1 MEVIKRDGRKAN
13 FNIEKIKRGI
23 KDASNSLEKEFQ
35 ISDEKLEKV
44 LELIENKIK
53 DKESIE
59 AEDLLIIVQNALMN
73 KNCYEVATEYIKY
86 AEDRNKERFRK
97 LEIMKEIKEKLDAS
111 NVQNQNANLDEHSFG
126 GRKGEADSA
135 LLKKMALDY
144 YISPK
149 YAKNHINNRIYI
161 HDLDSYVLGLH
172 NCLSVPLDELLA
184 NGFKTRQVFIR
195 PAGSVNTALQLI
207 AVLFQLQS
215 LQQFG
220 GVAGTHVDWTLVPY
234 IRKSFLKHFKDGLK
248 YTERKPL
255 FSTFDKVL
263 TEIKKEDITKIS
275 IEDKKYKKYK
285 KAYQYAMDM
294 LKKEVYQG
302 CEGLAHNLNS
312 LQSRAGNQLPF
323 SSINYGTC
331 TEPEGRMFIKAML
344 DVTIKGVGNGQ
355 TSIFPCQIFQYKKGV
370 NDKEGTPNYDLF
382 KKAIECTSKRL
393 YPNYVNCD
401 WSSDQGYNSDD
412 PRTYPST
419 MGCRTF
425 SAFDI
430 NSPDG
435 AHSHMKDGRGNIAP
449 ATIILPTLAMEA
461 KKKAEHN
468 QTEATDE
475 FMKILDKAI
484 DDCVGELV
492 ERFNWICA
500 QNPASARFMY
510 ENKTF
515 FSYGD
520 EFEKEGIRGALKHG
534 TLAVGQLGLA
544 ECLQILFGCDHTEKR
559 GMDFAKKI
567 EQLYFDKC
575 ADYKQKL
582 RLNIGTYFSPSESLC
597 YTAMKKF
604 KAKYGVIPNISDHEY
619 FTNSIHVPVWKEISP
634 FEKIDIESQLTGYHR
649 AGCITYVEIGDNA
662 KNNLEGLEQIVKY
675 AMDRDIPYFALNLPN
690 CHCKSC
696 GSDDVV
702 DFDTPCPICG
712 AASDQIERLARV
724 TGYLSTDYRHFNAG
738 KQAEV
743 KDRFVHV
750 NKLKDW
756 KK

>member
-1 MEVIKRDGRKAN
+1 M
-13 FNIEKIKRGI
+13 
-23 KDASNSLEKEFQ
+23 
-35 ISDEKLEKV
+35 
-44 LELIENKIK
+44 
-53 DKESIE
+53 
-59 AEDLLIIVQNALMN
+59 
-73 KNCYEVATEYIKY
+73 
-86 AEDRNKERFRK
+86 
-97 LEIMKEIKEKLDAS
+97 
-111 NVQNQNANLDEHSFG
+111 
-126 GRKGEADSA
+126 
-135 LLKKMALDY
+135 
-144 YISPK
+144 
-149 YAKNHINNRIYI
+149 
-161 HDLDSYVLGLH
+161 
-172 NCLSVPLDELLA
+172 
-184 NGFKTRQVFIR
+184 
-195 PAGSVNTALQLI
+195 
-207 AVLFQLQS
+207 
-215 LQQFG
+215 
-220 GVAGTHVDWTLVPY
+220 
-234 IRKSFLKHFKDGLK
+234 
-248 YTERKPL
+248 
-255 FSTFDKVL
+255 
-263 TEIKKEDITKIS
+263 
-275 IEDKKYKKYK
+275 
-285 KAYQYAMDM
+285 
-294 LKKEVYQG
+294 
-302 CEGLAHNLNS
+302 
-312 LQSRAGNQLPF
+312 NQLPF

-331 TEPEGRMFIKAML
+331 TEPEARMFTEAIL

-401 WSSDQGYNSDD
+401 WSGDQGYNPDD

-419 MGCRTF
+419 MGAIAGKEHLYIKKEDKVYDITIQDLFEYVKTGTLKNARPCKVFANKPRVVMAGNKHIQQVSNIKPGAGVYSITYLPTDVSYIGSSSDVCRRFAEHKSKIKGTGGIDGGACFGDTCLDNYRFDIIEYTDDYKNKEKELIETVENINFKGISEKYYKVKTHSSTVDDRPIIRMNPSIPQELYNIDEDIKVLDKDNKWVKIRHIFKNDKQNTPLMMHVYYNEYGSEYCLTCTEDHPIYNGKDFTRADKLKVGDYVYRFDGEKFPITAISWHWEAMDSYDIGTETGSFIASDIITHNCRTF

-430 NSPDG
+430 NSPDE
-435 AHSHMKDGRGNIAP
+435 AHSHMKDGRGNVAP

-461 KKKAEHN
+461 KKKEEHN
-468 QTEATDE
+468 QTKATDE

-484 DDCVGELV
+484 DDCVGELI

-520 EFEKEGIRGALKHG
+520 DFEKEGIRGALKHG
-534 TLAVGQLGLA
+534 TLAVGQIGLA
-544 ECLQILFGCDHTEKR
+544 ECLQILLDCDHTTKK

-582 RLNIGTYFSPSESLC
+582 KLNLGVYYSPGESLC

-604 KAKYGVIPNISDHEY
+604 KAKYGIIPNVSDHDY

-662 KNNLEGLEQIVKY
+662 KNNLPALEQIVKY
-675 AMDRDIPYFALNLPN
+675 AMDKDIPYFALNLPLS
-690 CHCKSC
+690 HCTEC
-696 GSDDVV
+696 GSDENIGFEDS
-702 DFDTPCPICG
+702 CPICG
-712 AASDQIERLARV
+712 ANAEKVEHLARV

-738 KQAEV
+738 KRSEV
-743 KDRFVHV
+743 KQRYTHV